1 MKSLLYVTFF
11 AASSLFVQDGVAK
24 DCDPVAKVD
33 GVPYEVSTGKAASMG
48 LNRAES
54 FTVYTVSGKSKLDQ
68 MVYSQIKEK
77 NLEYYSVAYVVPRS
91 YDSNYQAIVTGYYNK
106 VE

>member
-1 MKSLLYVTFF
+1 MKSLLCIG
-11 AASSLFVQDGVAK
+11 LFVTSPFMVLNAVAQDCG
-24 DCDPVAKVD
+24 PITKVD
-33 GVPYEVSTGKAASMG
+33 GVPYEVKAEKAQTMG

-68 MVYSQIKEK
+68 LVYSKIKEK
-77 NLEYYSVAYVVPRS
+77 NFEYYSVAYVVPRS

>member
-1 MKSLLYVTFF
+1 MKSLLYVAFF
-11 AASSLFVQDGVAK
+11 AASPFFGHNAIAQ

-33 GVPYEVSTGKAASMG
+33 GVPYEISAGKAESMG

-54 FTVYTVSGKSKLDQ
+54 FTVYTVSGKSKLDKL
-68 MVYSQIKEK
+68 VYNKLKDK
-77 NLEYYSVAYVVPRS
+77 NIEYYSVAYVAPRS
-91 YDSNYQAIVTGYYNK
+91 YDNNYQAIVTGYFDK

>member
-1 MKSLLYVTFF
+1 MKSLLYVTLF
-11 AASSLFVQDGVAK
+11 AASPLFVQDCFAK

-33 GVPYEVSTGKAASMG
+33 GVPYEVSSGKAESMG
-48 LNRAES
+48 LNQAES

-68 MVYSQIKEK
+68 LVDSKLKEK
-77 NLEYYSVAYVVPRS
+77 NIKYYSVAYVVPRS
-91 YDSNYQAIVTGYYNK
+91 YDNNYQAIVTGYYDK